1 MDILTLDYETY
12 YSSEYSLRRM
22 SPAEYILDPRFQ
34 VTGLAVKRGE
44 EPSFWVEGDKV
55 GEFFAS
61 QPENVMCVTHNALFD
76 MCIASWHFGWVPRLM
91 VDTLGVSRSTL
102 QAQLRS
108 LSLNSV
114 AEHLGLGSKTD
125 GLANVRNMRRE
136 EIQQHPTLHKKFIEY
151 GLNDADLTYD
161 IFKELVINRRFPVS
175 ELAIMDAVI
184 RCAVQPYFQVD
195 IPLLQGSLAEIRQE
209 KDQMLAQS
217 MLIGA
222 ESKSD
227 LMSNQK
233 FADLLRS
240 HGVTPPMKISGTTG
254 KETYAFAK
262 SDQEFIDLLE
272 HPNPSVQ
279 ILVSTRMGHKSTID
293 ETRHER
299 FINIGNLEWP
309 ANKRSP
315 GGYLQLIPMPLRYGG
330 AHTHRLSGDWKMNVQ
345 NLGRGSKLRKA
356 LKAPEGHSV
365 VAGDES
371 QVEAR
376 FVATLCG
383 QEDLR
388 AAFERGEDVYCFFA
402 SDLFGRT
409 ITKADKVERWLGK
422 TCLAADTLVLTNS
435 GWLPITNVTTEHKL
449 WDGLEWVNHKGLLY
463 QGEKEIIRSHG
474 VAMTGD
480 HEILTEHGWQEWSEV
495 HTNHSHFQSALNSAS
510 LPSLVGSDTLPR
522 KVSRGVSN
530 LFADALVGMKGRLPG
545 ITCHLEKALGV
556 INALRSQLPLKG
568 IGNTRTLCPMTST
581 GRVYSTDFHLLSPD
595 AVTKT
600 IGSIGTMVAGGLQS
614 AKSGGRTGLSSL
626 SMSRPYRG
634 GTTQTSIWTG
644 LITTRVISRGIYA
657 SLQYL
662 KTCLTGGRYGKCKSA
677 STNLRQKSN
686 VYDLADAGPRHRFTI
701 LTDDGPIL
709 VHNCILGL
717 GFGLGHE
724 KFGESIPVLS
734 FNQLGSEVPMP
745 PDEAQRVVGA
755 YRGRYPHIA
764 ATWKLLNTAGI
775 HALSTGNE
783 WQWGPVVFRKEEII
797 LPNGMKLYYHNLRQ
811 QAGGRFGTEWVFDY
825 AGKMKRCY
833 GGMLLENIVQS
844 LARIVVMDAMLRI
857 RKRLENTGAKFVL
870 QVHDELVFVVPD
882 EYVEVTRQVMEEE
895 LRRRPDWLPSLPLDC
910 EVEVGKNY
918 GDAK

>member
-422 TCLAADTLVLTNS
+422 TC
-435 GWLPITNVTTEHKL
+435 
-449 WDGLEWVNHKGLLY
+449 
-463 QGEKEIIRSHG
+463 
-474 VAMTGD
+474 
-480 HEILTEHGWQEWSEV
+480 
-495 HTNHSHFQSALNSAS
+495 
-510 LPSLVGSDTLPR
+510 
-522 KVSRGVSN
+522 
-530 LFADALVGMKGRLPG
+530 
-545 ITCHLEKALGV
+545 
-556 INALRSQLPLKG
+556 
-568 IGNTRTLCPMTST
+568 
-581 GRVYSTDFHLLSPD
+581 
-595 AVTKT
+595 
-600 IGSIGTMVAGGLQS
+600 
-614 AKSGGRTGLSSL
+614 
-626 SMSRPYRG
+626 
-634 GTTQTSIWTG
+634 
-644 LITTRVISRGIYA
+644 
-657 SLQYL
+657 
-662 KTCLTGGRYGKCKSA
+662 
-677 STNLRQKSN
+677 
-686 VYDLADAGPRHRFTI
+686 
-701 LTDDGPIL
+701 
-709 VHNCILGL
+709 ILGL
-717 GFGLGHE
+717 GFGLGHD